1 MKRVLIADGM
11 DPQKI
16 EELID
21 RGFEIIDE
29 RVDSEELLDAVKEV
43 DALVVRS
50 RTKVNKNVVDAAAET
65 GRLKVIIRAGIGL
78 DNIDLE
84 ACSNAGIEVYNT
96 PNSSANAVAE
106 LALGQMISI
115 SRNVDLANI
124 EMKKGLWNKEK
135 YMGVELSGKTLG
147 LIGYGRIAC
156 ELAKKA
162 SALGMNVIFTSRSDK
177 KCEEFK
183 QVDLNQLLSESDYI
197 SVHIPGGKANH
208 YFINEP
214 EFNKMKDGVY
224 LIDLARGGI
233 VCERALIEALNSGKV
248 RAAAVDV
255 FECEPSDNTELLCH
269 PKVSVTPHIGA
280 STYEAQKNIGTEV
293 VERLVDRLYG

>member
-16 EELID
+16 DELVD
-21 RGFEIIDE
+21 RGFDIINE
-29 RVDSEELLDAVKEV
+29 RIDCNELLDVVKEI

-50 RTKVNKNVVDAAAET
+50 RTKVTKNVVDAAKEA
-65 GRLKVIIRAGIGL
+65 GRLKLIIRAGIGL
-78 DNIDLE
+78 DNIDLD
-84 ACSNAGIEVYNT
+84 ACSEAGIEVYNT

-135 YMGVELSGKTLG
+135 YMGGELSGKTLG

-162 SALGMNVIFTSRSDK
+162 NALGMKVIFTSRSNK
-177 KCEEFK
+177 NCEEFK
-183 QVDLNQLLSESDYI
+183 QVDLDTLLTESDYI
-197 SVHIPGGKANH
+197 SVHIPGGEANH

-214 EFNKMKDGVY
+214 EFNKMKEGVY

-233 VCERALIEALNSGKV
+233 VCESALIEALNSGKV

-255 FECEPSDNTELLCH
+255 FESEPSDNTELLCH

-293 VERLVDRLYG
+293 VERLVDRLHG

>member
-16 EELID
+16 EELIE
-21 RGFEIIDE
+21 RGFEVINE
-29 RVDSEELLDAVKEV
+29 KVDSDELLKAVKEI

-50 RTKVNKNVVDAAAET
+50 RTKVTPKVVDAACDA
-65 GRLKVIIRAGIGL
+65 GRLKVVIRAGIGL
-78 DNIDLE
+78 DNIDLK
-84 ACSNAGIEVYNT
+84 ACADAGIEVYNT

-135 YMGVELSGKTLG
+135 YMGVELAGKTLG

-162 SALGMNVIFTSRSDK
+162 DALGMNVIFSDK
-177 KCEEFK
+177 SDKCCDNFK
-183 QVDLNQLLSESDYI
+183 QVELDELLAKSDFI
-197 SVHIPGGKANH
+197 SVHIPGGVSNY
-208 YFINEP
+208 YFINDT

-224 LIDLARGGI
+224 LIDLARGGV
-233 VCERALIEALNSGKV
+233 VCEGALLKALNSGKV
-248 RAAAVDV
+248 KAAAVDV
-255 FECEPSDNTELLCH
+255 FENEPSDNKELLCH

-280 STYEAQKNIGTEV
+280 STFEAQKNIGTEV
-293 VERLVDRLYG
+293 VERLVERLNG

>member
-16 EELID
+16 DELVD
-21 RGFEIIDE
+21 RGFDIINE
-29 RVDSEELLDAVKEV
+29 RIDCNELLDVVKEI

-50 RTKVNKNVVDAAAET
+50 RTKVTKNVVDAAKEA
-65 GRLKVIIRAGIGL
+65 GRLKLIIRAGIGL
-78 DNIDLE
+78 DNIDLD
-84 ACSNAGIEVYNT
+84 ACSEAGIEVYNT

-135 YMGVELSGKTLG
+135 HMGGELSGKTLG

-162 SALGMNVIFTSRSDK
+162 NALGMKVIFTSRSNK
-177 KCEEFK
+177 NCEEFK
-183 QVDLNQLLSESDYI
+183 QVDLDTLLTESDYI
-197 SVHIPGGKANH
+197 SVHIPGGEANH

-214 EFNKMKDGVY
+214 EFNKMKEGVY

-233 VCERALIEALNSGKV
+233 VCESALIEALNSGKV

-255 FECEPSDNTELLCH
+255 FESEPSDNTELLCH

-293 VERLVDRLYG
+293 VERLVDRLHG

>member
-1 MKRVLIADGM
+1 MKKVLIADGM

-16 EELID
+16 DELIN
-21 RGFEIIDE
+21 RGFDIIDE
-29 RVDSEELLDAVKEV
+29 RVDSDKLLDVVKEV
-43 DALVVRS
+43 DAMVVRS
-50 RTKVNKNVVDAAAET
+50 RTKVTPKVVDAAKEA
-65 GRLKVIIRAGIGL
+65 GRLKVVIRAGIGL
-78 DNIDLE
+78 DNIDIN

-124 EMKKGLWNKEK
+124 EMKNGLWNKEK

-162 SALGMNVIFTSRSDK
+162 SALGMNVIFTSRTDK
-177 KCEEFK
+177 KCKEFK
-183 QVDLNQLLSESDYI
+183 QVTLDELLSKSDYI
-197 SVHIPGGKANH
+197 SVHIPGGVANH

-224 LIDLARGGI
+224 LIDLARGGV
-233 VCERALIEALNSGKV
+233 VCESALLKALNSGKV

-255 FECEPSDNTELLCH
+255 FESEPSDNKELLCH

-293 VERLVDRLYG
+293 VERLVDRLHG